1 MFWTWIYTCLQL
13 NIFCLL
19 VELPKA
25 PLTANATVVKATV
38 VQISWQ
44 RSPDDFENDP
54 LTYAVDCFKCKSKED
69 KNCREPCNSGIEYSP
84 SKENISGVE
93 VTINGL
99 PPSSYFLFRVYS
111 VNELNQ
117 RQQNR
122 DDWNFAKV
130 FVKTKGMKLK
140 FIILTCVYSYSCKLF
155 YLGPFCT
162 GKKLFIRANLVSSLT
177 FYKCRWFVAT

>member
-1 MFWTWIYTCLQL
+1 M
-13 NIFCLL
+13 L

-25 PLTANATVVKATV
+25 PLRVNATVVKTTV

-44 RSPDDFENDP
+44 RSPDDFKNDP
-54 LTYAVDCFKCKSKED
+54 LTYAVDCFRCTSSKDTNCK
-69 KNCREPCNSGIEYSP
+69 EPCNPGIEYSP

-93 VTINGL
+93 VAINGL
-99 PPSSYFLFRVYS
+99 PPSTYFLFRVYS

-117 RQQNR
+117 LEQNR

-140 FIILTCVYSYSCKLF
+140 FIILTIV
-155 YLGPFCT
+155 
-162 GKKLFIRANLVSSLT
+162 FIHIHV
-177 FYKCRWFVAT
+177 KCSVT

>member
-1 MFWTWIYTCLQL
+1 MWIWTSLQL

-25 PLTANATVVKATV
+25 PLTANATVVKTTV

-44 RSPDDFENDP
+44 RSPDDFKNDS
-54 LTYAVDCFKCKSKED
+54 LTYAVDCFKCESSRD
-69 KNCREPCNSGIEYSP
+69 KNCKESCNPGVEYSP

-99 PPSSYFLFRVYS
+99 PPSSYLLFRVYS
-111 VNELNQ
+111 LNELNQ
-117 RQQNR
+117 LEPNR

-130 FVKTKGMKLK
+130 FVKTRGMKLK
-140 FIILTCVYSYSCKLF
+140 LCVITNRVQMVCRNLTNLAEADKSSN
-155 YLGPFCT
+155 YLQNLSQVKTRQT
-162 GKKLFIRANLVSSLT
+162 GQNWLN
-177 FYKCRWFVAT
+177 